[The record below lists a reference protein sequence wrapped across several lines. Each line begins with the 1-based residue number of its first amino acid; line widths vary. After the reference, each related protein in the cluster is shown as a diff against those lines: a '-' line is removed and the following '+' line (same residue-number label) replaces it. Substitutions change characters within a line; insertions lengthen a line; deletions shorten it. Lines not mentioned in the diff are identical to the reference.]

1 MKYIALI
8 CAIILFSCSLS
19 LATIPRDDLI
29 EVAQALAEREKR
41 EYQKNPFKVIRE
53 GLLKIKTKA
62 GTYETFTLN
71 PIQKKLLDQLEADW
85 FASRPIRY
93 RILKARQEG
102 VSTLTEAI
110 LYVLAAFRPNNNALI
125 LADDIKGSN
134 YLFDMSKLYHQ
145 SLQETSPW
153 LVPKLKKDTEKA
165 LKFAD
170 NLSQIIIETGDNKEA
185 GRKYTFRI
193 VHISE
198 SAFIP
203 NIGTIKTGL
212 NQAVPD
218 LAETIIIEET
228 TANGAGGDFY
238 DGWNAPQDE
247 YSLWR
252 NIFFAFFDN
261 PEYSKPFESEEQK
274 QRLLRTLGKDFRFN
288 EFDGEENELID
299 KFKCSLEQL
308 NWRRWAIKNKCDGD
322 LDKFH
327 QEYPAYPEQAFLVS
341 GRPRFNVKILQKMRV
356 VAKPPILVG
365 YLSKTGD
372 EVEIEENN
380 RGYLKIWEKPKEG
393 FRYVIG
399 GDVAEGKIQ
408 VESKKEPDFSTLH
421 VLNRH
426 TLEQVAVWHGRIDP
440 DLLGL
445 EAIKLALY
453 YNHAFIGIENNNS
466 GLTTVTRIKRENY
479 WNVYFKTSY
488 DQLSDKESL
497 QLGWKTTTATKP
509 LMIDELAKAIR
520 EMYIKI
526 NDEQTIRECMTY
538 VIDDQGR
545 TNAQTG
551 CFDDCVIGL
560 AIAYQMTKH
569 SADIIPQELP
579 PEKVPDTFAWHYEK
593 LKKAARPKALI

>member
-1 MKYIALI
+1 MHSIVLELDEK
-8 CAIILFSCSLS
+8 
-19 LATIPRDDLI
+19 RDL
-29 EVAQALAEREKR
+29 EEELLKLLRERKKR
-41 EYQKNPFKVIRE
+41 EYQKNPFKVIRD
-53 GLLKIKTKA
+53 GLLKIKTKE
-62 GTYETFTLN
+62 GDYIPFTLK
-71 PIQKKLLDQLEADW
+71 PIQIKLLDIIEKKW
-85 FASRPIRY
+85 FAGKPIRI
-93 RILKARQEG
+93 RVLKARQMG
-102 VSTLTEAI
+102 MSTLIEAI
-110 LYVLAAFRPNNNALI
+110 LYVLTAFQSNNNALI
-125 LADDIKGSN
+125 IADDVKGSN
-134 YLFDMSKLYHQ
+134 YLFDMSKIYHE
-145 SLQETSPW
+145 SIYDATPW
-153 LVPKLKKDTEKA
+153 LVPKLIRSNDKG
-165 LKFAD
+165 LKFD
-170 NLSQIIIETGDNKEA
+170 GNRSQIVIETSENKDA

-193 VHISE
+193 GHCSE
-198 SAFIP
+198 VAFFKDA
-203 NIGTIKTGL
+203 GVLMTGL
-212 NQAVPD
+212 RKSVP
-218 LAETIIIEET
+218 LLPHTILIEET
-228 TANGAGGDFY
+228 TANGAGGYFY
-238 DGWNAPQDE
+238 EAWNNPSKDDDYKE
-247 YSLWR
+247 WE
-252 NIFFAFFDN
+252 NIFFAWFED
-261 PEYSKPFESEEQK
+261 PTYTLPFRGKDQK
-274 QRLLRTLGKDFRFN
+274 QRLLKTLGKDYRYNDFK
-288 EFDGEENELID
+288 GEENELIE
-299 KFKCSLEQL
+299 KFGCSFEQL
-308 NWRRWAIKNKCDGD
+308 NWRRWSIVNDCDGD

-327 QEYPAYPEQAFLVS
+327 QESPAWPEQSFLSS

-365 YLSKTGD
+365 YLSKSGD

-393 FRYVIG
+393 YRYVIG

-440 DLLGL
+440 DLFGL
-445 EAIKLALY
+445 EAIKLAIY
-453 YNHAFIGIENNNS
+453 YNKAFIGIENNNS
-466 GLTTVTRIKRENY
+466 GLTTVTRIKKENY

-488 DQLSDKESL
+488 DQFADKESL

-509 LMIDELAKAIR
+509 LMIDDIAKAIR

-551 CFDDCVIGL
+551 CFDDRVVGL